1 MVSTN
6 LMLPF
11 EDKTEGIF
19 DLDLDFLLKA
29 PFHSYF
35 FTDTPLPPLKSLLTL
50 ICPFILRLVYI

>member
-11 EDKTEGIF
+11 EDKMEGIF

-29 PFHSYF
+29 LFHSYF
-35 FTDTPLPPLKSLLTL
+35 FTDPPPTPA
-50 ICPFILRLVYI
+50 